1 MNRTILEQAL
11 SMMETN
17 EHFTMASVYNW
28 AKDDPR
34 AEIYEEFPGSCGTA
48 GCIAGHV
55 IVAARLKGEVEK
67 RDDEDLLRFAGRL
80 AGITTNERRAL
91 FTPGLFRELSDHDYD
106 FDSKDG
112 DSRHITRE
120 HASRCLR
127 KFIDTGIVDWA
138 GTAEEE

>member
-17 EHFTMASVYNW
+17 DHFTMASVYNW

-55 IVAARLKGEVEK
+55 IVVARMEGEVEK
-67 RDDEDLLRFAGRL
+67 RDDEDLTGFAGRL
-80 AGITTNERRAL
+80 AGITANERRAL
-91 FTPGLFRELSDHDYD
+91 FLPGLFCELSDHDYD
-106 FDSKDG
+106 YAAEEGKFG
-112 DSRHITRE
+112 HITRE

-127 KFIDTGIVDWA
+127 KFIDTGKIDWA